1 MDFIPESFTLRVK
14 IFVKR
19 YAAACILCL
28 LIIIFALSD
37 TRLVSLR
44 HIRNVF
50 SDAAPLFLAAAG
62 MGLCLFS
69 GYIDLS
75 AGSAAV
81 FASVLA
87 EELKKYRGYQFVVIP
102 LSPERLLERGFNQ
115 VACFRFCPRCPS
127 FWLYP
132 LSVSYFLLSVC

>member
-1 MDFIPESFTLRVK
+1 MDFIPESFTLRAK

-28 LIIIFALSD
+28 FIIIFALSD
-37 TRLVSLR
+37 TSLVSLR

-50 SDAAPLFLAAAG
+50 SDAAPLLLAAAG

-75 AGSAAV
+75 AG
-81 FASVLA
+81 
-87 EELKKYRGYQFVVIP
+87 
-102 LSPERLLERGFNQ
+102 
-115 VACFRFCPRCPS
+115 
-127 FWLYP
+127 
-132 LSVSYFLLSVC
+132 